1 MQRALSPRP
10 KPPQVCKIFLSSCH
24 LIPRYPTLFS
34 ITSQIAVEGI
44 EFRGKISS
52 GNWPAALIFLEG

>member
-1 MQRALSPRP
+1 MLRALSPRP
-10 KPPQVCKIFLSSCH
+10 KPPQVCKIF
-24 LIPRYPTLFS
+24 IPRYPTLFS